1 MNSSTKQ
8 VKPLKIFN
16 ASAGSGKTY
25 SLVKSY
31 LKLLLK
37 DGSHPSRFGEI
48 IAMTFT
54 NKAALEM
61 KIRIIK
67 ALNELSYPEEFGKK
81 SDDYAIEIGNELGI
95 NPEEIHA
102 RAKALLRTI
111 LHQYEDFNVMTID
124 KFNLRLIRSFSRDLD
139 IAHDFDIIL
148 NEDAILEQIVDQLLN
163 DLGSNPE
170 LTKLAFKYAESKI
183 DDGDGWDFRWQ
194 LIQFSKILTKE
205 KNFEQLETLKEID
218 FSIENFKTLKFEAKQ
233 ILDTFISKCKDVH
246 AFVQN
251 EGLTY
256 DDLPTKSRLGNRIDK
271 LADYTDFPPRTPVKT
286 GGLDGVFTPKNL
298 ESIVQENAKKEYL
311 PNAIQQALLGI
322 HEEYLKLFGQ
332 YSTYQIYLKNYFN
345 MALLKFLSSA
355 LSDVKSKEHLIRISE
370 FNALITNLVAN
381 EDAPFIYERLGTRFK
396 HFLLDEFQD
405 TSRLQ
410 WLNMTP
416 LVYESISNNHDNL
429 IVGDPKQSI
438 YRFKN
443 GVAEQFVAL
452 PGLYNPEAN
461 PMIHSRSDY
470 FQKMGE
476 VENLED
482 NWRSAKEIVAFNN
495 QFFEHL
501 KQQLPG
507 NLNEFYHSVHQ
518 NPKAKKSGYVQVA
531 SGKLNK
537 DELETT
543 EFQGILSAIEECAAD
558 GFNYGDIC
566 ILGTKNKQCSDWANQ
581 LINLGYKVVSVDSL
595 SMESD
600 PNVRMLLKYF
610 NLRLFPNE
618 QNEMKQF
625 AEAYCQVNQLSIEHF
640 RSYFK
645 TFLNKDG
652 KPYTLFLSQEF
663 IQDHFESE
671 NAFYFKYESL
681 YDLGQRTFQLFQLE
695 ELKNP
700 YLHHFADLLH
710 AFEQKFG
717 PDIQYFLDNYNSDKS
732 NLSVQI
738 PESDDAI
745 KIMTIHKS
753 KGLEFPVVIM
763 PSLRQLKSDPTGSF
777 LIPTE
782 EFLLY
787 STLSKYS
794 PNESIMALNS
804 IETNSILLDNV
815 NLLYVG
821 MTRPESRLYLY
832 NYYDSDK
839 SFAHFVNRLFSDLYP
854 SEELIS
860 IESGA
865 KTPYHHA
872 TASAQDAFF
881 TPHSAQDYL
890 WFPDIALIDKEELK
904 SETALSD
911 EQRFGNQ
918 FHELVST
925 IHAAEEIS
933 NSISKAIKE
942 GKVEVQFE
950 QQLQKEL
957 SELFQ
962 NASYTSL
969 FENALDIL
977 DEQSLIISES
987 EELRPDKII
996 VHAQET
1002 YIIDYKTGVPNS
1014 KHQKQL
1020 NAYKS
1025 SLEQM
1030 GYPNVQC
1037 YLYYTSL
1044 KELRLIA

>member
-8 VKPLKIFN
+8 VRPLKIFN

-67 ALNELSYPEEFGKK
+67 ALNELSYPKIYGKK
-81 SDDYAIEIGNELGI
+81 SDDYAIEIGNELGV
-95 NPEEIHA
+95 NPEEIHQ
-102 RAKALLRTI
+102 RSSKLLKTI

-148 NEDAILEQIVDQLLN
+148 NEDVILEQIVDQLLN
-163 DLGSNPE
+163 DLGNNPE

-183 DDGDGWDFRWQ
+183 DDGEGWNFRRQ
-194 LIQFSKILTKE
+194 LIEFSKILTKE
-205 KNFEQLETLKEID
+205 KNFGQLDRLAELD
-218 FSIENFKTLKFEAKQ
+218 FSIENYKTLKFEAKE
-233 ILDTFISKCKDVH
+233 ILDSFISKCKEAYTIVKNSGIVT
-246 AFVQN
+246 A
-251 EGLTY
+251 
-256 DDLPTKSRLGNRIDK
+256 DLPTKSRLGNRIDK
-271 LADYTDFPPRTPVKT
+271 LNTYTEFPS
-286 GGLDGVFTPKNL
+286 LDKGVFTEQNL
-298 ESIVQENAKKEYL
+298 ESIEKENTKGEYL
-311 PNAIQQALLGI
+311 PHTVQQALLGI
-322 HEEYLKLFGQ
+322 HDEYLSLFAQ
-332 YSTYQIYLKNYFN
+332 YSTYQLYLKNYFN

-416 LVYESISNNHDNL
+416 LVFESIANNNENL

-452 PGLYNPEAN
+452 PGLYNPEEN
-461 PMIHSRSDY
+461 SMIASRSAY
-470 FQKMGE
+470 FQEMGE

-482 NWRSAKEIVAFNN
+482 NWRSATEIVNFNN
-495 QFFEHL
+495 QFFDHL
-501 KQQLPG
+501 RKKLPS
-507 NLNEFYHSVHQ
+507 NLAEFYDSVHQ
-518 NPKAKKSGYVQVA
+518 NPKANKTGYVKMVSA
-531 SGKLNK
+531 KIDK
-537 DELETT
+537 KELEIN
-543 EFQGILSAIEECAAD
+543 EFQQLKAAIVECEKD
-558 GFNYGDIC
+558 GFKRGDIC
-566 ILGTKNKQCSDWANQ
+566 ILGTRNYQCSDWANQ
-581 LINLGYKVVSVDSL
+581 LINEGFKVVSVDSL

-600 PNVRMLLKYF
+600 PNVRMLLKYMR
-610 NLRLFPNE
+610 LRLFPNE

-625 AEAYCQVNQLSIEHF
+625 AEAYCQVKELSIEHF

-645 TFLNKDG
+645 TIEKANG
-652 KPYTLFLSQEF
+652 KSYTLFSSQEF
-663 IQDHFESE
+663 IRDHFENE
-671 NAFYFKYESL
+671 NSFYFKYESL
-681 YDLGQRTFQLFQLE
+681 YDFGQQSFQLFELE

-710 AFEQKFG
+710 SFEQKIG
-717 PDIQYFLDNYNSDKS
+717 PDIQYFLDNYNADKS

-753 KGLEFPVVIM
+753 KGLEFPVVII
-763 PSLRQLKSDPTGSF
+763 PSIRTLGANPKGSF

-782 EFLLY
+782 DFLLY
-787 STLSKYS
+787 SELTKSS
-794 PNESIMALNS
+794 PNATIKAHLESEI
-804 IETNSILLDNV
+804 NSILLDNV

-821 MTRPESRLYLY
+821 MTRPESRLYLF
-832 NYYDSDK
+832 NYFDSK
-839 SFAHFVNRLFSDLYP
+839 GFAEYVNELFSDLYT
-854 SEELIS
+854 SNETELL
-860 IESGA
+860 IESGS
-865 KTPYHHA
+865 KSKYIQPIDSTK
-872 TASAQDAFF
+872 DVFF
-881 TPHSAQDYL
+881 EPIPTSDLL

-904 SETALSD
+904 SEIVLSD

-918 FHELVST
+918 FHDLVSE
-925 IHAAEEIS
+925 IHSKEEIPS
-933 NSISKAIKE
+933 VISKGIQTGNLE
-942 GKVEVQFE
+942 IQFKK
-950 QQLQKEL
+950 QLSQEL
-957 SELFQ
+957 NELF
-962 NASYTSL
+962 NNETYTSL
-969 FENALDIL
+969 FSNAIDIL
-977 DEQSLIISES
+977 DEQSIIISEA

-996 VHAQET
+996 LHENAT

-1014 KHQKQL
+1014 KHQKQVET
-1020 NAYKS
+1020 YKHA
-1025 SLEQM
+1025 LENL
-1030 GYPNVQC
+1030 GFKNVSC

>member
-37 DGSHPSRFGEI
+37 DGSHSSRFGEI

-67 ALNELSYPEEFGKK
+67 ALNELSYPGNFGKK
-81 SDDYAIEIGNELGI
+81 SDDYAIEIGNELGV
-95 NPEEIHA
+95 NPEEIHV

-148 NEDAILEQIVDQLLN
+148 NEDVILEQIVDQLLN
-163 DLGSNPE
+163 DLGNNPE

-183 DDGDGWDFRWQ
+183 DDGDGWNFRKQ
-194 LIQFSKILTKE
+194 LIEFSKILTKE

-218 FSIENFKTLKFEAKQ
+218 FSIENYKTLKFEAKQ
-233 ILDTFISKCKDVH
+233 ILDSFISKCKDVH
-246 AFVQN
+246 TLVQN
-251 EGLTY
+251 AGITY
-256 DDLPTKSRLGNRIDK
+256 DDLPSKSVLGKRIDK
-271 LADYTDFPPRTPVKT
+271 LATYTDFPSRTPIKT
-286 GGLDGVFTPKNL
+286 GGLDGIFTPKNL
-298 ESIVQENAKKEYL
+298 ESIEKENAKKEYL
-311 PNAIQQALLGI
+311 PLAIQQALLGI

-332 YSTYQIYLKNYFN
+332 YSTYRIYLKNYFN

-416 LVYESISNNHDNL
+416 LVYESISNNNDNL

-452 PGLYNPEAN
+452 PGLYNPEGN
-461 PMIHSRSDY
+461 QMIHSRSDY
-470 FQKMGE
+470 FKEMGE

-482 NWRSAKEIVAFNN
+482 NWRSATEIVEFNN

-501 KQQLPG
+501 KQKLPG
-507 NLNEFYHSVHQ
+507 NLSDFYHSVHQ
-518 NPKAKKSGYVQVA
+518 NPKANKTGFVKVVSGEMD
-531 SGKLNK
+531 KT
-537 DELETT
+537 ELETN
-543 EFQGILSAIEECAAD
+543 EFQGILSAIEECVKD
-558 GFNYGDIC
+558 GFKYGDIC
-566 ILGTKNKQCSDWANQ
+566 ILGTQNNQCSDWANQ

-610 NLRLFPNE
+610 KLRLFPNE

-645 TFLNKDG
+645 TITKEDG
-652 KPYTLFLSQEF
+652 KTFSIFLSKEF
-663 IQDHFESE
+663 IKDHFADE

-681 YDLGQRTFQLFQLE
+681 YDLGQVTFQLFQLH

-717 PDIQYFLDNYNSDKS
+717 SDIQYFLDNYNADKS

-753 KGLEFPVVIM
+753 KGLEFPVVII
-763 PSLRQLKSDPTGSF
+763 PSLRKLKSKPTGSF
-777 LIPTE
+777 LIPTDQ
-782 EFLLY
+782 FLLY
-787 STLSKYS
+787 SELSKSS
-794 PNESIMALNS
+794 PNESILALTS
-804 IETNSILLDNV
+804 EETNSILLDNV

-832 NYYDSDK
+832 NYYSETG
-839 SFAHFVNRLFSDLYP
+839 FAEYVNELFSDLHKG
-854 SEELIS
+854 EDELTIAEKGS
-860 IESGA
+860 
-865 KTPYHHA
+865 KTKYQHE
-872 TASAQDAFF
+872 ASTTKDAFF
-881 TPHSAQDYL
+881 IPSSAQDYL

-904 SETALSD
+904 SESVLSD

-925 IHAAEEIS
+925 IHSSEEIAYAVTKG
-933 NSISKAIKE
+933 IQE
-942 GKVEVQFE
+942 GRIEIQFK
-950 QQLQKEL
+950 QQLIREL

-962 NASYTSL
+962 NSAYTGL
-969 FENALDIL
+969 FFNAKDIL
-977 DEQSLIISES
+977 DEQSIIVSEA

-996 VHAQET
+996 VHENST

-1014 KHQKQL
+1014 KHQKQVS
-1020 NAYKS
+1020 AYKLA
-1025 SLEQM
+1025 LENI